1 MKNGSDFFILMISV
15 IASIITTDEK
25 RLEMQAVQ
33 CTLHAWSAYACAVFI
48 FL

>member
-1 MKNGSDFFILMISV
+1 MKNGSDFFMLMVSV

-25 RLEMQAVQ
+25 RPKMQAVQ
-33 CTLHAWSAYACAVFI
+33 STHHAWATHTCAVFI